1 LTTRNRVSAVAFR
14 DGPADLMSNI
24 LLVAAAVIVVVII
37 FRFAF
42 PRQFLRL
49 VLLAV
54 RRIMGLKTRSVEFD
68 GTLWSYLEGGPES
81 GEVLVL
87 LHGFSGDKDNWL
99 LYARS
104 LRKNYRVIIPDLPG
118 FGDNARD
125 PTANYHMDAQAR
137 WLLAFADA
145 MGINRFHIGGN
156 SMGGYI
162 TLKFTLAH
170 ADRILSLALLDS
182 AGVLGE
188 TKSELQIAT
197 ENGESLLTVSSP
209 EEFDRLL
216 EFIVYRPLPLPG
228 FIKKPY
234 CEDLIA
240 HREFLE
246 AIFWPM
252 AEEMQDRPLNDQL
265 HAIAAPALVIWGRDD
280 RLIDVSCVDVLK
292 AQIPNNH
299 CVVFEE
305 TGHVPMLERPVES
318 AAVHV
323 EFLNNCRAAT
333 L

>member
-1 LTTRNRVSAVAFR
+1 MTAANRVSAAAFH
-14 DGPADLMSNI
+14 DAPGDVITNI
-24 LLVAAAVIVVVII
+24 LIVAAAVVVVVVV
-37 FRFAF
+37 FRFAY

-49 VLLAV
+49 FLLAM
-54 RRIMGLKTRSVEFD
+54 RRVAGLKTRSIEFD
-68 GTLWSYLEGGPES
+68 GTPWPYLEGGPES

-99 LYARS
+99 MYARG
-104 LRKNYRVIIPDLPG
+104 LRKNCRIIIPDLPG

-125 PTANYHMDAQAR
+125 PAADYHIDAQAR
-137 WLLAFADA
+137 WVLAFVDA
-145 MGINRFHIGGN
+145 MGIDRFHIGGN

-162 TLKFTLAH
+162 TLKFALAY
-170 ADRILSLALLDS
+170 ADRVLSLGLLDS
-182 AGVLGE
+182 AGVLGN
-188 TKSELQIAT
+188 TKSELQLAT
-197 ENGESLLTVSSP
+197 ENGQSLLTVSSP

-216 EFIVYRPLPLPG
+216 KFIVYRPLPLPG

-240 HREFLE
+240 YRPFLE
-246 AIFWPM
+246 DIFWPM
-252 AEEMQDRPLNDQL
+252 AEEMQNRPLNDRL
-265 HAIAAPALVIWGRDD
+265 HTIAAPVLVIWGRHD

-292 AQIPNNH
+292 AEIPNNH

-318 AAVHV
+318 AAVHAQ
-323 EFLNNCRAAT
+323 FLSNCRAAT

>member
-1 LTTRNRVSAVAFR
+1 
-14 DGPADLMSNI
+14 MSNFLI
-24 LLVAAAVIVVVII
+24 VAAAVVVVVVV
-37 FRFAF
+37 FRFAY
-42 PRQFLRL
+42 PRRFLRL

-54 RRIMGLKTRSVEFD
+54 RRLAGFRTRSIEFN
-68 GTLWSYLEGGPES
+68 GAQWHYLKGGPES
-81 GEVLVL
+81 GDVLVL

-99 LYARS
+99 LYARY
-104 LRKNYRVIIPDLPG
+104 LRKGYRVIVPDLPG

-125 PTANYHMDAQAR
+125 PAADYHVDAQAR
-137 WLLAFADA
+137 WLLAFVDA
-145 MGINRFHIGGN
+145 MGIDKFHIGGN

-162 TLKFTLAH
+162 TLKFTLAY

-188 TKSELQIAT
+188 AKSELQIAT
-197 ENGESLLTVSSP
+197 ESGESLLTVSSP

-216 EFIVYRPLPLPG
+216 KFIVYRPLPLPG

-240 HREFLE
+240 NQPFLE
-246 AIFWPM
+246 SIFWPM

-265 HAIAAPALVIWGRDD
+265 HTIAAPALVIWGRDD

-305 TGHVPMLERPVES
+305 TGHVPMLERPAQS
-318 AAVHV
+318 AAVHAG
-323 EFLNNCRAAT
+323 FLNNCRAAT

>member
-1 LTTRNRVSAVAFR
+1 MTAANRVFVAPFR
-14 DGPADLMSNI
+14 DEPADVISNI
-24 LLVAAAVIVVVII
+24 LIATAAVIVVVII
-37 FRFAF
+37 FRFAY

-49 VLLAV
+49 VLLAL
-54 RRIMGLKTRSVEFD
+54 RRVAGFRTRSVEFD
-68 GTLWSYLEGGPES
+68 GTLWPYLEGGPGS

-99 LYARS
+99 MYARG
-104 LRKNYRVIIPDLPG
+104 LRKNYRVIVPDLPG
-118 FGDNARD
+118 FGDTARD
-125 PTANYHMDAQAR
+125 PAADYHMDAQAR
-137 WLLAFADA
+137 WLLTFVDA
-145 MGINRFHIGGN
+145 MGIDKFHIGGN

-162 TLKFTLAH
+162 TLKFTLAY

-182 AGVLGE
+182 AGVLGD

-216 EFIVYRPLPLPG
+216 KFIVYRPLPLPG

-234 CEDLIA
+234 CDDLIT
-240 HREFLE
+240 HRPFLE

-252 AEEMQDRPLNDQL
+252 AEEMQERPLNDQL
-265 HAIAAPALVIWGRDD
+265 HTIAAPTLVIWGRHD

-318 AAVHV
+318 AAVHA
-323 EFLNNCRAAT
+323 EFLNNCRTAT

>member
-1 LTTRNRVSAVAFR
+1 
-14 DGPADLMSNI
+14 MSNI
-24 LLVAAAVIVVVII
+24 LISAAALIVAVVI

-49 VLLAV
+49 VLLGA
-54 RRIMGLKTRSVEFD
+54 RRIMGLRTRSVEFD
-68 GTLWSYLEGGPES
+68 GTRWPYLLGGPES

-99 LYARS
+99 MYARG
-104 LRKNYRVIIPDLPG
+104 LRKNYRVIVPDLPG

-125 PTANYHMDAQAR
+125 PNADYHMDAQMR
-137 WLLAFADA
+137 WLLAFVDA
-145 MGINRFHIGGN
+145 MGIDRFHLGGN

-162 TLKFTLAH
+162 ALKFVLAY
-170 ADRILSLALLDS
+170 ADRIQSLALLDS
-182 AGVLGE
+182 AGVLGK

-216 EFIVYRPLPLPG
+216 KFIVYRPLPLPG
-228 FIKKPY
+228 FIKQPY

-240 HREFLE
+240 HRLFLE

-252 AEEMQDRPLNDQL
+252 AEEMQERPLNDQL
-265 HAIAAPALVIWGRDD
+265 HAIVAPTLVIWGRHD

-299 CVVFEE
+299 CVVLEE
-305 TGHVPMLERPVES
+305 TGHVPMLERPMES

-323 EFLNNCRAAT
+323 QFLSNCRAAT

>member
-1 LTTRNRVSAVAFR
+1 
-14 DGPADLMSNI
+14 MSNI
-24 LLVAAAVIVVVII
+24 LIVAAAVVVVVII
-37 FRFAF
+37 YRFAF

-54 RRIMGLKTRSVEFD
+54 RRIMGLRTRSVEFN
-68 GTLWSYLEGGPES
+68 GTDWPYLEGGPKS
-81 GEVLVL
+81 GEVLIL

-99 LYARS
+99 LYARG
-104 LRKNYRVIIPDLPG
+104 LRKNCRVIIPDLPG

-125 PTANYHMDAQAR
+125 PDADYHMDAQAR
-137 WLLAFADA
+137 WLLAFVDA
-145 MGINRFHIGGN
+145 MGIDRFHIGGN

-162 TLKFTLAH
+162 ALKFTLAN
-170 ADRILSLALLDS
+170 AERIRSLALLDS

-228 FIKKPY
+228 FIKQPY

-240 HREFLE
+240 HRPFLE

-252 AEEMQDRPLNDQL
+252 AEEMQERPLNDRL
-265 HAIAAPALVIWGRDD
+265 HAIAAPTLVIWGSHD
-280 RLIDVSCVDVLK
+280 RLIDISCVDVLK
-292 AQIPNNH
+292 AQIPDNH

-305 TGHVPMLERPVES
+305 TGHVPMLERPAET
-318 AAVHV
+318 AAVHAQ
-323 EFLNNCRAAT
+323 FLNTRRAAT